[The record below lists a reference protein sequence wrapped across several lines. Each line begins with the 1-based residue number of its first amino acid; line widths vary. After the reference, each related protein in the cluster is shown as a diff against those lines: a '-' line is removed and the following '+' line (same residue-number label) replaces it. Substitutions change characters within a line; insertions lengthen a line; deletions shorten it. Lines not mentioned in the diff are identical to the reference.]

1 MSVRSGRDPAKK
13 VESVVPFEIVP
24 VWKQLTPELK
34 SELLDFW
41 KRNRAIGDPARA
53 QARADQAVC
62 IGRDQAGA
70 ICAVGTAVLRVLPR
84 LRQPMYYY
92 RLFFAKSVRGQQQ
105 MPRFYNRCRKVLQA
119 YNAALP
125 KPESLGVLIE
135 LESRFLS
142 TFYKQA
148 HVAEMN
154 STFIGYS
161 PRGLQLRVSYFDD
174 AVLLP
179 PVALPLQRV
188 PKADANGP

>member
-1 MSVRSGRDPAKK
+1 MSAQFRRDPAKK
-13 VESVVPFEIVP
+13 GESAVAFEIVP
-24 VWKQLTPELK
+24 VWKQLMLELK

-41 KRNRAIGDPARA
+41 KRNRVIGDEAWA

-62 IGRDQAGA
+62 IGRDQVGEL
-70 ICAVGTAVLRVLPR
+70 CAVGTAVVRVLPR

-92 RLFFAKSVRGQQQ
+92 RLFFARSVRGQQQ
-105 MPRFYNRCRKVLQA
+105 MPGFFNRCRDVLQA
-119 YNAALP
+119 YNASLP
-125 KPESLGVLIE
+125 RPESLGVLIE

-142 TFYKQA
+142 TFYKQV

-179 PVALPLQRV
+179 PVAIAARV
-188 PKADANGP
+188 VPNAGAAGQ